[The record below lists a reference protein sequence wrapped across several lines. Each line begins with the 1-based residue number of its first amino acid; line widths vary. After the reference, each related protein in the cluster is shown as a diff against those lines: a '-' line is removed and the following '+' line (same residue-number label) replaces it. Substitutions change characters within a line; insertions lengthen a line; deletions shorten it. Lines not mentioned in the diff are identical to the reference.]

1 MENASKALV
10 MAGGVLIGI
19 MIMSLA
25 VYLFIDFGSTSAEI
39 NTQNAQ
45 KQLTQFNAQ
54 FTSYEGKDGLT
65 IYDVITVAGY
75 ANENNIYYKD
85 SLDENKI
92 TVSLQGSEIQDKLEK
107 KYEWISTYTNSDG
120 TLKNFKCGIS
130 YNENGR
136 VKNINFY

>member
-54 FTSYEGKDGLT
+54 FTSYEGKKGLT
-65 IYDVITVAGY
+65 VYDIITVAGY
-75 ANENNIYYKD
+75 ANENNLYYKD

-92 TVSLQGSEIQDKLEK
+92 TVSLKGSDIQDKLNK
-107 KYEWISTYTNSDG
+107 KYEWISKYTNSDG
-120 TLKNFKCGIS
+120 TLANFECEIS

-136 VKNINFY
+136 VKNVNFY